1 MKFDSLLVIVD
12 PTQAVP
18 RLLGKV
24 IRLARAFR
32 PRIELFVCDTEES
45 SAGLLPERPAG
56 TAGLAEQREQ
66 LRQKRLAS
74 LELLAA
80 PVRELGHTV
89 SANAIWHAPLH
100 EGIVRHV
107 LQTKPDLVIKES
119 RTHLP
124 MEREFTTHT
133 DWLLVR
139 DCPAP
144 LLLVKRD
151 HWPDHLRL
159 TAAVDPCRPAERPE
173 SLDYA
178 ILDASG
184 TLARGLGAQRE
195 VFHVFE
201 GPAHLPD
208 ETVTREATMQAHAR
222 AREAMRKLLA
232 GQTGL
237 KHLHYLEGDP
247 VSLVPQHVESGAFD
261 ILVMGAASRSR
272 PTDPFVGGTAARVLE
287 AVSCDVLVVKPDGF
301 ISPMLTTAP
310 APRL

>member
-1 MKFDSLLVIVD
+1 MKFDSMLVVID
-12 PTQAVP
+12 PAQAVP

-24 IRLARAFR
+24 IRLAHAFH
-32 PRIELFVCDTEES
+32 PRIELFVCDTDES
-45 SAGLLPERPAG
+45 SAELIPERSAG
-56 TAGLAEQREQ
+56 MTGLAEQRER

-74 LELLAA
+74 LEVLAA
-80 PVRELGHTV
+80 PLRESGHTV

-107 LQTKPDLVIKES
+107 LQTQPDLVVKES
-119 RTHLP
+119 HTHLP
-124 MEREFTTHT
+124 MAREFTTHT

-151 HWPDHLRL
+151 HWPEHPRL
-159 TAAVDPCRPAERPE
+159 TAAVDPCRPAERSE
-173 SLDYA
+173 SLDHA

-184 TLARGLGAQRE
+184 TFSWGLGAQRE

-208 ETVTREATMQAHAR
+208 ETVTREATMLAHAR

-261 ILVMGAASRSR
+261 ILVMGAVSRSR

-287 AVSCDVLVVKPDGF
+287 AVSCDVLVIKPDGF
-301 ISPMLTTAP
+301 ISPMLTTAS
-310 APRL
+310 AARL